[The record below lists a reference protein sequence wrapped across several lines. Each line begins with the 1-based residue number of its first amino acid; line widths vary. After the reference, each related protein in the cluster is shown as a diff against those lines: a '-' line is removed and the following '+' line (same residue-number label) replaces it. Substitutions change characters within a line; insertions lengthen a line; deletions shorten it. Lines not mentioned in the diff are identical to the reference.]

1 MFIGHIAVGLA
12 AKRVAPRASLAA
24 LMAAPLWLDLLW
36 PFLVLAGVEVVR
48 IEPGATAF
56 TPLDFAWYPWSHS
69 LALTLFWAALFGGTY
84 WAITRYAAGA
94 AAVAAGVASH
104 WMLDF
109 ATHRPD
115 LPLWPGG
122 ARVGLGLWR
131 SVPGTIAVEGALFVA
146 GVALHAGATRPRDRT
161 GSIALWALVAFV
173 SVVYVA
179 NLLGPPPPSARA
191 VGTLALAQWLF
202 VPWAALID
210 RHREPR
216 SSLRTSQA

>member
-1 MFIGHIAVGLA
+1 VFIGHIAVGLA
-12 AKRVAPRASLAA
+12 AKRVAPRASLAV

-69 LALTLFWAALFGGTY
+69 LALTLFWAALFGGIYRVVTG
-84 WAITRYAAGA
+84 YAAGA
-94 AAVAAGVASH
+94 AAVAVGVASH
-104 WMLDF
+104 WVLDL

-122 ARVGLGLWR
+122 VRVGLGLWR
-131 SVPGTIAVEGALFVA
+131 SVPGTIVIEGALFAA
-146 GVALHAGATRPRDRT
+146 GVALYAGATRPRNRA
-161 GSIALWALVAFV
+161 GVVALWALVAFV
-173 SVVYVA
+173 SVIYVA

-210 RHREPR
+210 RNRELRP
-216 SSLRTSQA
+216 SLRASPA